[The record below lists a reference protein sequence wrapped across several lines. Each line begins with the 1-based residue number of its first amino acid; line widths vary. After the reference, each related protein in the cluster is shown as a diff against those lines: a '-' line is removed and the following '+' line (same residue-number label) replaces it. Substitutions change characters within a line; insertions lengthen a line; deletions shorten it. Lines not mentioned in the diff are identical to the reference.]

1 MEILSKLTKK
11 KESELYKKRRDLD
24 KKGSNLGKKRS
35 NLDKRRE
42 GNSGKSF
49 LSITLDQSIEYR
61 LTRNRSK
68 AVRNRSKTLRNR
80 SKTT

>member
-1 MEILSKLTKK
+1 MGILSKLTKK

-24 KKGSNLGKKRS
+24 KRSNLGKKRS

-68 AVRNRSKTLRNR
+68 AVRNRSKALRNR